1 MTSSSTSPA
10 FDPASPIAI
19 IGMGVMGTKVAWAT
33 ARAGIP
39 VQAFDVD
46 QDMLQ
51 RSIARTREWSTPA
64 EWRVVERNLRPARE
78 LDQAVAG
85 VQLAFENIPEDLPL
99 KRRVLGDL
107 ERRLH
112 PEAYLG
118 TNTSSLRC
126 SDLAVELTRPE
137 RFFALNFSDPRFMR
151 LVELMGGPATSPGT
165 IDFAL
170 AWARAIGMIPILVRK
185 EQMGYSFNR
194 LWRVIKK
201 EVLRQ
206 VAEGYTTP
214 HDIDRAWMLAF
225 GTDFGPCG
233 LMDEIGM
240 GSIRKIE
247 EAYYLDSGD
256 PTDRPPQFLSD
267 MIEANEMGASTGK
280 GFYQHPNPEYRRPGF
295 LEEREPAG
303 E

>member
-1 MTSSSTSPA
+1 MNSSATSPA
-10 FDPASPIAI
+10 FDPAKPIAI
-19 IGMGVMGTKVAWAT
+19 VGMGVMGTKVAWAT

-46 QDMLQ
+46 QDGLQ
-51 RSIARTREWSTPA
+51 RAIVRTREWSTPA
-64 EWRVVERNLRPARE
+64 EWPIVERNLRPASD

-107 ERRLH
+107 ESRLD
-112 PEAYLG
+112 PQAFLG

-126 SDLAVELTRPE
+126 SDLAVELERPD

-151 LVELMGGPATSPGT
+151 LVELMGGPATNQST
-165 IDFAL
+165 LDFAL

-247 EAYYLDSGD
+247 EAYYQDTGD
-256 PTDRPPQFLSD
+256 PTDKPPQFLSD
-267 MIEANEMGASTGK
+267 MIAANEMGAAAGK
-280 GFYQHPNPEYRRPGF
+280 GFYHHPNPEYRRAGF
-295 LEEREPAG
+295 LEGKEG
-303 E
+303 GG

>member
-1 MTSSSTSPA
+1 MTTSSATSI
-10 FDPASPIAI
+10 FDPARPIAI

-39 VQAFDVD
+39 VHAFDVD
-46 QDMLQ
+46 RDGLE
-51 RSIARTREWSTPA
+51 RSVARTREWSTPA
-64 EWRVVERNLRPARE
+64 EWPVVERNLRPVSD

-99 KRRVLGDL
+99 KRGVLTDL
-107 ERRLH
+107 ERRLD
-112 PEAYLG
+112 PQAYLG

-126 SDLAVELTRPE
+126 SDLAVGLARPE

-151 LVELMGGPATSPGT
+151 LVELMGGPASSPAT
-165 IDFAL
+165 LDFAL

-206 VAEGYTTP
+206 VSEGYTTP

-240 GSIRKIE
+240 GSVRKIE
-247 EAYYLDSGD
+247 QAYYQDSGD
-256 PTDRPPQFLSD
+256 PTDQPPQFLND
-267 MIEANEMGASTGK
+267 MIAANQMGASTGQ
-280 GFYQHPNPEYRRPGF
+280 GFYRHPNPEYRRPGF
-295 LEEREPAG
+295 LEGKEA
-303 E
+303 